1 MQAERIIPLH
11 LIDEDAA
18 VPYLLEQLA
27 LIREKRIIDI
37 GGDPVARVS
46 CGRREREILSHEG
59 VELKL
64 QCMIGKAGARL
75 RRRYPRSDACGD
87 GEPVKTFRSAAH
99 EQLRGN
105 LGGEIEP
112 IGVSIHRERI
122 DGTIQLRVCLGQ

>member
-1 MQAERIIPLH
+1 MQAERIVPLH

-18 VPYLLEQLA
+18 VPYLLEQLT

-37 GGDPVARVS
+37 GGDPVARAS
-46 CGRREREILSHEG
+46 RGRCEREKLSHEG

-75 RRRYPRSDACGD
+75 RCRYPRSDACGD

-99 EQLRGN
+99 EQIRGD
-105 LGGEIEP
+105 LGGEIEAV
-112 IGVSIHRERI
+112 GVSIHRECI
-122 DGTIQLRVCLGQ
+122 DGTIQLAVRLG

>member
-59 VELKL
+59 VELKR
-64 QCMIGKAGARL
+64 QCMICVCKESAVLCHRGTC
-75 RRRYPRSDACGD
+75 SNACGD
-87 GEPVKTFRSAAH
+87 GEPVKTFLSTAH
-99 EQLRGN
+99 E
-105 LGGEIEP
+105 
-112 IGVSIHRERI
+112 
-122 DGTIQLRVCLGQ
+122 